1 VLEDYVEEP
10 DYFTKYFLADYIGG
24 NIIPH
29 DNPASEIK
37 ESSHYGMDI
46 MRLTIERGF
55 GVSLFAAY
63 SAVPS
68 STRACGAGVASSFAV
83 SFPSR
88 AGRSRG
94 LGSEERC

>member
-1 VLEDYVEEP
+1 
-10 DYFTKYFLADYIGG
+10 
-24 NIIPH
+24 
-29 DNPASEIK
+29 
-37 ESSHYGMDI
+37 
-46 MRLTIERGF
+46 LTIERGF